1 MESQIFSL
9 NRFNNYLK
17 KYFSEN
23 RSSLRMQSVILAGV
37 YAAIMSMSGGEINF
51 FSLTAAMFIF
61 GIVLASTFST
71 YFSTRVNK
79 IGFLLTPVSQFEKFL
94 AMVLHLYVAVPVMF
108 AVVLLIAQYAA
119 ILVVALFT
127 LSLPQFTLPYA
138 GIGMESELL
147 LPYFSSYFS
156 AVAFYL
162 LGATLFTR
170 NTFLKT
176 TGLSLLLGF
185 VVSVLIG
192 ISGALHFI
200 SLAAMTNLQ
209 HLQNTEFQLYQNVGY
224 VVSAVITLLFLYIAY
239 MRMCEMETNETK
251 K

>member
-1 MESQIFSL
+1 MENQIFSL
-9 NRFNNYLK
+9 NRFNTYLK
-17 KYFSEN
+17 KYLSEN
-23 RSSLRMQSVILAGV
+23 RSIRIQFIILAGV
-37 YAAIMSMSGGEINF
+37 FAAIMSMSGGEINF

-61 GIVLASTFST
+61 GIVLASTFSS
-71 YFSTRVNK
+71 YFNTRVNK
-79 IGFLLTPVSQFEKFL
+79 IQFMLTPASQFEKFL

-138 GIGMESELL
+138 GIEIDSSLL
-147 LPYFSSYFS
+147 MPYISSYCS

-176 TGLSLLLGF
+176 TGLSLLLSF
-185 VVSVLIG
+185 VVSILIG

-209 HLQNTEFQLYQNVGY
+209 HLQNADFQLYQNAGY
-224 VVSAVITLLFLYIAY
+224 VVSAIITLLFLYIAY

>member
-1 MESQIFSL
+1 MENQIFSL
-9 NRFNNYLK
+9 NRFNTYLK
-17 KYFSEN
+17 KYLSEN
-23 RSSLRMQSVILAGV
+23 RSIRIQFIILAGV
-37 YAAIMSMSGGEINF
+37 FAAIMSMSGGEINF

-61 GIVLASTFST
+61 GIVLASTFSS
-71 YFSTRVNK
+71 YFNTRVNK
-79 IGFLLTPVSQFEKFL
+79 IQFMLTPASQFEKFL

-138 GIGMESELL
+138 GIEIDSSLL
-147 LPYFSSYFS
+147 MPYISSYCS

-176 TGLSLLLGF
+176 TGLSLLLSF

-209 HLQNTEFQLYQNVGY
+209 HLQNADFQLYQNAGY
-224 VVSAVITLLFLYIAY
+224 VVSAIITLLFLYIAY

>member
-1 MESQIFSL
+1 MENQIFSL
-9 NRFNNYLK
+9 NRFNTYLK

-23 RSSLRMQSVILAGV
+23 RSIRIQFIILAGAF
-37 YAAIMSMSGGEINF
+37 AAIMSMSGGEINF

-61 GIVLASTFST
+61 GIVLASTFSS
-71 YFSTRVNK
+71 YFNTRVNK
-79 IGFLLTPVSQFEKFL
+79 IQFILTPVSQFEKFL

-108 AVVLLIAQYAA
+108 AVVLLVAQYVA

-127 LSLPQFTLPYA
+127 LSFPQFTWPYA
-138 GIGMESELL
+138 GIEIDSSLL
-147 LPYFSSYFS
+147 MPYISSYCS

-176 TGLSLLLGF
+176 TGLSLLLSF
-185 VVSVLIG
+185 VVSILIG

-209 HLQNTEFQLYQNVGY
+209 HLQNADFQLYQNAGY
-224 VVSAVITLLFLYIAY
+224 VVSAIITLLFLYIAY